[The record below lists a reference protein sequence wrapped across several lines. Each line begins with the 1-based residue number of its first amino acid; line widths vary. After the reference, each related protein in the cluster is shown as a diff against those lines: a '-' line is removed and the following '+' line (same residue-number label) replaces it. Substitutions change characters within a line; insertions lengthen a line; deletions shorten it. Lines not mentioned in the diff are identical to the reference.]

1 MWERP
6 QCSTGRGDTIAGL
19 RIWSLALTCCVAVAG
34 CGGGDLRPTPS
45 QGRDIVLTPDSALVR
60 GEVPESATLDSMLR
74 EHGLAEQ
81 VVSAVVDAAR
91 VVFDPRRLRA
101 ARPFVLERSLDGGL
115 RHFEYEIDA
124 DSLLRVTPV
133 APGAEDLRADVSP
146 IPKTLEQASVAA
158 AIDDAAPSLFQ
169 AMSAAGESPELAIA
183 LAQVFAGEI
192 DFNTELQP
200 GDRFV
205 VSFERFVREERPS
218 SYGAITAAE
227 FHNDGRRIRAIR
239 FTPPGAEPGYFDE
252 QGRSLRRFFLR
263 SPLKFDPRITS
274 RYSSSRFHPVLQTAR
289 AHRGVDYGAPTG
301 APVVSVAAGT
311 VLSATSDNVNGRMV
325 RIRHGS
331 GYDSYYLHLSAFGAG
346 IRGGARVDQGQTIGL
361 VGSTGLATGPH
372 LHYGLQK
379 NGAWVDPL
387 REHRNMPPG
396 DPVPAAAMDEFQV
409 ARDAALTT
417 LQDALTS
424 PEAGPREPGMRAQ
437 KTE

>member
-1 MWERP
+1 M
-6 QCSTGRGDTIAGL
+6 
-19 RIWSLALTCCVAVAG
+19 RIWSLALTCCVAVAS
-34 CGGGDLRPTPS
+34 CGDGERPPTPL
-45 QGRDIVLTPDSALVR
+45 QGRDIVLIPDSALVR
-60 GEVPESATLDSMLR
+60 GEVPERATLDSMLR
-74 EHGLAEQ
+74 EHGLAER
-81 VVSAVVDAAR
+81 VVNAVVDAAR

-101 ARPFVLERSLDGGL
+101 ARPFVLERSLEGGL

-124 DSLLRVTPV
+124 DSLLRVAPV

-146 IPKTLEQASVAA
+146 IPKTLEQASAAA

-169 AMSAAGESPELAIA
+169 AMNSVGESPELAVA

-205 VSFERFVREERPS
+205 VTFERFVREARPS
-218 SYGAITAAE
+218 SYGAIIAAE

-252 QGRSLRRFFLR
+252 EGRSLRRFFLR

-311 VLSATSDNVNGRMV
+311 VISAATDNVNGRMV

-346 IRGGARVDQGQTIGL
+346 IRGGVRVDQGQTIGL

-379 NGAWVDPL
+379 NGSWVDPL

-424 PEAGPREPGMRAQ
+424 PDAGPHEPGMRAQ